1 MHDILLREECDTNYD
16 YGCAPE
22 KRNVED
28 LIRYGVINLD
38 KPSGPTSHQVVA
50 WVREILELKKVGHAG
65 TLDPMVTGSL
75 IVTLEN
81 SCKAIPLLMGLEKEY
96 VGIAHVHSDV
106 PEEKILNAFE
116 KFTGK
121 IKQLP
126 PVRSAVARRLR
137 ERTITKLEIIEIGG
151 KDVLF
156 RVRCEA
162 GTYVRKLVSD
172 IGAALGTGAHMAEL
186 RRVSVG
192 NFLEKHAIKLQDL
205 KDAYWY
211 YKNENNEEQIRKNIT
226 PIENALETAG
236 VKKIFIKDSAI
247 NKICNG
253 APLGAGGICKL
264 DEDIAKGD
272 LVGIF
277 SLKNELVAIGKSLSD
292 SASIHKLKSGIV
304 VATDRVVM
312 KLGTYP

>member
-1 MHDILLREECDTNYD
+1 MHEILIREERDTD
-16 YGCAPE
+16 YGHGCAPE
-22 KRNVED
+22 KRSVED
-28 LIRYGVINLD
+28 LIRHGVINLD

-96 VGIAHVHSDV
+96 VGVMHVHADI
-106 PEEKILNAFE
+106 PEERILNAFE

-137 ERTITKLEIIEIGG
+137 ERTITNLEVIEISG

-156 RVRCEA
+156 RVKCEA

-192 NFLEKHAIKLQDL
+192 NFLEKHAIKLQDV

-211 YKNENNEEQIRKNIT
+211 YKNENNEEQIRKIIM

-236 VKKIFIKDSAI
+236 AKKIFIKDNAI

>member
-1 MHDILLREECDTNYD
+1 MHEILIREECDTD
-16 YGCAPE
+16 YGHGCAPE
-22 KRNVED
+22 KRSVED
-28 LIRYGVINLD
+28 LIRHGVINLD

-50 WVREILELKKVGHAG
+50 WVREILGLKKVGHAG

-96 VGIAHVHSDV
+96 VGIAHVHADV
-106 PEEKILNAFE
+106 PEEKISGAFK

-126 PVRSAVARRLR
+126 PVRSAVVRRVR
-137 ERTITKLEIIEIGG
+137 EREIKSLELIEIEG

-156 RVRCEA
+156 RVKCEA
-162 GTYVRKLVSD
+162 GTYVRKLIAD
-172 IGAALGTGAHMAEL
+172 IGAALGTGAHMSEL

-192 NFLEKHAIKLQDL
+192 NFLEKHAIKLQDV

-211 YKNENNEEQIRKNIT
+211 YKNENDEEQIRKIIM

-247 NKICNG
+247 NKVCNG
-253 APLGAGGICKL
+253 APLGVGGICKL
-264 DEDIAKGD
+264 DENIEKGE

-277 SLKNELVAIGKSLSD
+277 SLKNELVAIGKSLSN
-292 SASIHKLKSGIV
+292 SEAIHKSRSGIV

-312 KLGTYP
+312 KLGTYR

>member
-1 MHDILLREECDTNYD
+1 MHEILIREECDTD
-16 YGCAPE
+16 YNHGRAPE
-22 KRNVED
+22 RRSVED

-50 WVREILELKKVGHAG
+50 WVREILGLKKVGHAG
-65 TLDPMVTGSL
+65 TLDPMVTGTL

-81 SCKAIPLLMGLEKEY
+81 SCKAIPLLIGLEKEY
-96 VGIAHVHSDV
+96 VGLMHVHADI
-106 PEEKILNAFE
+106 PEEKISSAFK
-116 KFTGK
+116 KFIGK

-126 PVRSAVARRLR
+126 PVRSAVARRVR
-137 ERTITKLEIIEIGG
+137 EREIKNLEIIEIEG

-156 RVRCEA
+156 RVKCEA
-162 GTYVRKLVSD
+162 GTYVRKLVAD
-172 IGAALGTGAHMAEL
+172 IGAALGVGAHMSEL

-211 YKNENNEEQIRKNIT
+211 YANEKNEEKIRKAII
-226 PIENALETAG
+226 PIETALETAN

-247 NKICNG
+247 NKVCNG
-253 APLGAGGICKL
+253 APLGVGGICKL
-264 DEDIAKGD
+264 DENIVKGE

-292 SASIHKLKSGIV
+292 SASIHKSKSAIV